1 MLMQTT
7 ITIECGQEL
16 ETKLT
21 MHEEILRCNSKRFG
35 QVYAKAKPMREL
47 YKKTQSVCDKLAA
60 FVFPEVTTKQFEE
73 NGLEEEVHTLN
84 CRNTSAARMSLQ
96 RDIL

>member
-21 MHEEILRCNSKRFG
+21 VHEEILRCNSKKLG
-35 QVYAKAKPMREL
+35 QVYAKAKPMREQ
-47 YKKTQSVCDKLAA
+47 YKKSQTVCDKLAT
-60 FVFPEVTTKQFEE
+60 FVFPEVTPQQFEK
-73 NGLEEEVHTLN
+73 NSLEEEVRRTPSPLE
-84 CRNTSAARMSLQ
+84 
-96 RDIL
+96 